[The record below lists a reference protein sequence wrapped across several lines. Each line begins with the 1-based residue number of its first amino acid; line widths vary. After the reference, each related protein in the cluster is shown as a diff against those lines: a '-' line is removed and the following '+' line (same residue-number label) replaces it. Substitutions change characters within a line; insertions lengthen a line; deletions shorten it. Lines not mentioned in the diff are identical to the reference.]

1 MALVALAE
9 MPEADAEGAP
19 PLDLDKHL
27 ARKMTETILNLLH
40 LYFGTPTPIPAEFQK
55 HQSRFLR
62 ILFPE
67 NSFAKPSPPNWY

>member
-27 ARKMTETILNLLH
+27 ARKMPETILNLI
-40 LYFGTPTPIPAEFQK
+40 FM
-55 HQSRFLR
+55 FLSAW
-62 ILFPE
+62 
-67 NSFAKPSPPNWY
+67 NSL